1 MQNVTAR
8 PDSRFD
14 PTMSGA
20 QMDRIADGDLDMR
33 ASIFAL
39 CLCLAAS
46 PALAQTAARPA
57 TPPPAT
63 VKPAKPSAKPAAK
76 RPPAPKPAAFLA
88 TDPSD
93 IITLFSTMGAK
104 ATRAKSEDGM
114 VFLDVTAPGA
124 AFGVQMI
131 GCDSNGRTCRAMA
144 LFSVFDKPGIS
155 LAQINDFNRSQFAC
169 RGVLTPDGQPSVMY
183 AALVDARLNQDQTRA
198 HLGVWQGCLKGFG
211 EFVADPVEFL
221 SKPHG

>member
-1 MQNVTAR
+1 
-8 PDSRFD
+8 
-14 PTMSGA
+14 
-20 QMDRIADGDLDMR
+20 MR
-33 ASIFAL
+33 APIFAL
-39 CLCLAAS
+39 CLSLA
-46 PALAQTAARPA
+46 LVTAPVMAA
-57 TPPPAT
+57 TPAKPAAAAKPAAPKPET
-63 VKPAKPSAKPAAK
+63 PKTETARADAPKPAKPRSGPFYATNPA
-76 RPPAPKPAAFLA
+76 
-88 TDPSD
+88 D
-93 IITLFSTMGAK
+93 IIALFSTMGAK
-104 ATRAKSEDGM
+104 ATQAKSEDGM

-131 GCDSNGRTCRAMA
+131 GCDSKGRTCRAMA